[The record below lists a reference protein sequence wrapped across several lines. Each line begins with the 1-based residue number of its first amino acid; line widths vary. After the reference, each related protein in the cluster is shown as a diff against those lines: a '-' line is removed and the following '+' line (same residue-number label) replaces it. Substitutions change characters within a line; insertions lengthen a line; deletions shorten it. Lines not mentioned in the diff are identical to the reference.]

1 MNASEFSTV
10 RSALGLSQSGM
21 AAALGVDQGTISR
34 WESGKVRIP
43 AAIELA
49 LATLQENPEPMP
61 ETRRPRILIADPVAP
76 EGIELLRAIG
86 DVEVKTGQAADALV
100 ASIENYDALVV
111 RSETKVTRA
120 IIEAG
125 VRLQVIGRAGVG
137 VDNID
142 LEAATE
148 RAGLC

>member
-49 LATLQENPEPMP
+49 LATSSP
-61 ETRRPRILIADPVAP
+61 TRSPRKVSNCSAP
-76 EGIELLRAIG
+76 LAMS
-86 DVEVKTGQAADALV
+86 K
-100 ASIENYDALVV
+100 
-111 RSETKVTRA
+111 
-120 IIEAG
+120 
-125 VRLQVIGRAGVG
+125 
-137 VDNID
+137 
-142 LEAATE
+142 
-148 RAGLC
+148 